1 MAEFPSWQQGIRE
14 SHPPLRG
21 TLRADA
27 AIVGGGLTG
36 VTAALLL
43 QAQGVQTVLLEARR
57 LGQGATFG
65 CGGLVTCQAFHAYQ
79 TAARAV
85 GPDAART
92 LAQLLREAVQGV
104 IHLAER
110 PGMACSLT
118 LASVYAYAE
127 TMDDLPALENLLA
140 LEGKLGL
147 AVSEAPDA
155 GGCPFPVELSAV
167 MPHQA
172 MLAPLPYLLG
182 LARDAAALGC
192 RIFEGTPVL
201 DMHGRRLK
209 TPGGAVIAD
218 RILLCTGVPLDC
230 LRLPVLTLLEPRLRE
245 ARVLR
250 CCQPLH
256 TAQLSVQTDEM
267 TLRPIPGGLLM
278 TFDRGALGTPQAR
291 RSGIIRDRTLRA
303 LLPEAVTAD
312 VILRR
317 EIFSRDGLPLIGP
330 MHPREDRI
338 LMAGG
343 FSGFGLTGAYLAARV
358 LTGIV
363 LSRPLPESG
372 LFRPFRSYPGKG
384 RVQARGLA
392 ASGKAYV
399 RGWAHPS
406 VPRCPHMGCPL
417 RYNPANR
424 RWECPC
430 HGSTFDV
437 LGQVEAAP
445 AIRNARLSPKDRP

>member
-21 TLRADA
+21 TLHTDV

-36 VTAALLL
+36 VTAALLM
-43 QAQGVQTVLLEARR
+43 QAQGVETVLLEARQ

-65 CGGLVTCQAFHAYQ
+65 CGGLVTCQAFHVYQ
-79 TAARAV
+79 TVARAV
-85 GPDAART
+85 GQDAART

-104 IHLAER
+104 VQLAER

-118 LASVYAYAE
+118 PASVYAYAE
-127 TMDDLPALENLLA
+127 TRDDLLALERLLT

-172 MLAPLPYLLG
+172 MLNPLPYLLG
-182 LARDAAALGC
+182 LAREAAAQGC
-192 RIFEGTPVL
+192 RIFEETPVL
-201 DMHGRRLK
+201 DMHGLRLK
-209 TPGGAVIAD
+209 TPGGAVMAD
-218 RILLCTGVPLDC
+218 RILLCTGMPLDC
-230 LRLPVLTLLEPRLRE
+230 FRLPVLTLLEPRLRE

-250 CCQPLH
+250 WCQPLH
-256 TAQLSVQTDEM
+256 TAQLSVQADEM
-267 TLRPIPGGLLM
+267 ALRPIPGGLLM
-278 TFDRGALGTPQAR
+278 TFDRGALGTPQAQ
-291 RSGIIRDRTLRA
+291 RSGVIRDRTLRA
-303 LLPEAVTAD
+303 LLPEAVTED

-317 EIFSRDGLPLIGP
+317 EIFSRDGLPLVGP
-330 MHPREDRI
+330 MHPRENRV

-343 FSGFGLTGAYLAARV
+343 FGGFGLTGAYLAARV

-372 LFRPFRSYPGKG
+372 LFRPFRSYPGKSW
-384 RVQARGLA
+384 VQARGLA
-392 ASGKAYV
+392 ASGRAYV

-406 VPRCPHMGCPL
+406 SPRCPHMGCPL

>member
-21 TLRADA
+21 TLHTDV

-36 VTAALLL
+36 VTAALLM
-43 QAQGVQTVLLEARR
+43 QAQGIETVLLEARQ

-65 CGGLVTCQAFHAYQ
+65 CGGLVTCQAFHVYQ
-79 TAARAV
+79 TVARAV
-85 GPDAART
+85 GQDAART

-104 IHLAER
+104 VQLAER

-118 LASVYAYAE
+118 PASVYAYAE
-127 TMDDLPALENLLA
+127 TRDDLPALERLLT

-172 MLAPLPYLLG
+172 MLNPLPYLLG
-182 LARDAAALGC
+182 LAREAAALGC
-192 RIFEGTPVL
+192 RIFEETPVL
-201 DMHGRRLK
+201 DMNGLRLK
-209 TPGGAVIAD
+209 TPGGAVMAD
-218 RILLCTGVPLDC
+218 RILLCTGMPLDC
-230 LRLPVLTLLEPRLRE
+230 FRLPVLSLLEPRLRE

-250 CCQPLH
+250 WCQPLH
-256 TAQLSVQTDEM
+256 TAQLSVQADEM
-267 TLRPIPGGLLM
+267 ALRPIPGGLLM
-278 TFDRGALGTPQAR
+278 TFDRGALGTPQAQ
-291 RSGIIRDRTLRA
+291 RSSVIRDRTLRA
-303 LLPEAVTAD
+303 LLPEAVTED

-317 EIFSRDGLPLIGP
+317 EIFSRDGLPLVGP
-330 MHPREDRI
+330 MHPRENRV

-343 FSGFGLTGAYLAARV
+343 FGGFGLTGAYLAARV

-372 LFRPFRSYPGKG
+372 LFRPFRSYPGKSW
-384 RVQARGLA
+384 VQARGLA
-392 ASGKAYV
+392 ASGRAYV

-406 VPRCPHMGCPL
+406 SPRCPHMGCPL
-417 RYNPANR
+417 RYNSANR

>member
-36 VTAALLL
+36 VTTALML
-43 QAQGVQTVLLEARR
+43 QAQGVKTVLLEARR

-85 GPDAART
+85 GPDAACT
-92 LAQLLREAVQGV
+92 LSQLLREAVQGV
-104 IHLAER
+104 VQLAER

-118 LASVYAYAE
+118 PASVYAYAE

-201 DMHGRRLK
+201 DMHGCRLK

-218 RILLCTGVPLDC
+218 RILRCT
-230 LRLPVLTLLEPRLRE
+230 
-245 ARVLR
+245 
-250 CCQPLH
+250 
-256 TAQLSVQTDEM
+256 
-267 TLRPIPGGLLM
+267 
-278 TFDRGALGTPQAR
+278 
-291 RSGIIRDRTLRA
+291 
-303 LLPEAVTAD
+303 
-312 VILRR
+312 
-317 EIFSRDGLPLIGP
+317 
-330 MHPREDRI
+330 
-338 LMAGG
+338 
-343 FSGFGLTGAYLAARV
+343 
-358 LTGIV
+358 
-363 LSRPLPESG
+363 
-372 LFRPFRSYPGKG
+372 
-384 RVQARGLA
+384 
-392 ASGKAYV
+392 ASA
-399 RGWAHPS
+399 
-406 VPRCPHMGCPL
+406 C
-417 RYNPANR
+417 RY
-424 RWECPC
+424 
-430 HGSTFDV
+430 
-437 LGQVEAAP
+437 
-445 AIRNARLSPKDRP
+445 